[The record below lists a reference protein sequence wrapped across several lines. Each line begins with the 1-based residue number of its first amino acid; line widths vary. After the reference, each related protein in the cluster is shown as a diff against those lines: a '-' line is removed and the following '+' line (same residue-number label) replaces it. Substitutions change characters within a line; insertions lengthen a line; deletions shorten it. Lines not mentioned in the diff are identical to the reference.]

1 MFTWNI
7 FLSRLRTALEI
18 LEKLLRTLYKSRNI
32 EPPRQRENFNTKT
45 SEKNSRPL
53 LCLQCPTQL
62 IVLSSYWSVCTCY
75 LDIAKSGALIQ
86 FIILCNVTA
95 ILIFFVVKLEEEACQ
110 CWLLKLIHSLIIVTL
125 LILEHAT
132 GTKSSW
138 VRAVWRLTSVTAETE
153 LTNGDSRN
161 INNYKKKLN
170 PPFLTWIIFYC
181 FNKNVSVVF
190 L

>member
-1 MFTWNI
+1 MFVCHVCFIAREVIYIRQTHVHLKHI

-18 LEKLLRTLYKSRNI
+18 LEKLLRTLYKSRNV

-125 LILEHAT
+125 LILSMLP
-132 GTKSSW
+132 GQ
-138 VRAVWRLTSVTAETE
+138 RAAE
-153 LTNGDSRN
+153 
-161 INNYKKKLN
+161 
-170 PPFLTWIIFYC
+170 
-181 FNKNVSVVF
+181 
-190 L
+190 

>member
-1 MFTWNI
+1 MLNHHA
-7 FLSRLRTALEI
+7 RERI
-18 LEKLLRTLYKSRNI
+18 L
-32 EPPRQRENFNTKT
+32 T

-95 ILIFFVVKLEEEACQ
+95 ILIFFVVKLEEEARQ
-110 CWLLKLIHSLIIVTL
+110 YWLLKLIHRLIIVTL

-161 INNYKKKLN
+161 INNYKRKFN

-181 FNKNVSVVF
+181 FIKNVSVVF